1 MGTNCAVSLANI
13 YMAKIIDRVF
23 LTATNP
29 KLRQFFAS
37 TAIRDTS
44 MIYSLY
50 SKNPML
56 KNWELVKTTAS
67 KHGTQY

>member
-23 LTATNP
+23 PNCYQS

-50 SKNPML
+50 SKNPMFKKL
-56 KNWELVKTTAS
+56 GARETTAS